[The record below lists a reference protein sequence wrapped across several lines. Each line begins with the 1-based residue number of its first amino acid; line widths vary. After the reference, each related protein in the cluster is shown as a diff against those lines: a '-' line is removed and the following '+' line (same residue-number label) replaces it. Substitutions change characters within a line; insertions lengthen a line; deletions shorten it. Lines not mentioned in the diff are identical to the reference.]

1 MAAENILLTNIAA
14 NARADLLVD
23 GDLGESDRRFVSQ
36 NGIMT
41 FACVANAV
49 GITLQVR
56 SQYRTIAPL
65 QAVEAGGTTGVF
77 PDMQQKGVQLPVF
90 AGEKLIFEVRETAGV
105 ATTDIMLSI
114 DTP

>member
-1 MAAENILLTNIAA
+1 MAAENILMSNIAA
-14 NARADLLVD
+14 NGRADMLVN
-23 GDLGESDRRFVSQ
+23 GDLGESDRRWVSQ
-36 NGIMT
+36 NGILT
-41 FACVANAV
+41 FAIVASAV

-65 QAVEAGGTTGVF
+65 QTVEAGGTTGVF
-77 PDMQQKGVQLPVF
+77 PDMQQKAQTLPVY
-90 AGEKLIFEVRETAGV
+90 AGEKLVFEVRETAGT